1 MMNIKL
7 HILNTSGKLTPFTS
21 SIKSVFEDTIKE
33 VRKVLPIDNVD
44 VLIWDYPDWSI
55 EKYGIGG
62 HALNPNTIVVSIDSK
77 NKNLNK
83 DFDKRLKLTII
94 HEMHHVARLQV
105 MDNDKV
111 SRLEC
116 SIREGLAEHFEIE
129 LTGKEPE
136 VWDMAL
142 SQEELDKLV
151 EVAKTNLST
160 EDYLVYD
167 WLFGNKELGIPE
179 WTGYSVGFYLVGEFL
194 KKNATKKP
202 STLYITSADE
212 FIK

>member
-1 MMNIKL
+1 MNIKL
-7 HILNTSGKLTPFTS
+7 HVLNTSGKLTSFTS
-21 SIKSVFEDTIKE
+21 NIKSVSEDTIKE
-33 VRKVLPIDNVD
+33 VKKVLPIDSID
-44 VLIWDYPDWSI
+44 VIVWDYPDWSI

-62 HALNPNTIVVSIDSK
+62 HTLTPNTIVISIDSE

-83 DFDKRLKLTII
+83 NFDKRLKQTII
-94 HEMHHVARLQV
+94 HEIHHAARLQI
-105 MDNDKV
+105 MDNDKA
-111 SRLEC
+111 SRLEH

-142 SQEELDKLV
+142 SKEDLDKFV

-167 WLFGNKELGIPE
+167 WLFGNKELGVPK
-179 WTGYSVGFYLVGEFL
+179 WTGYSVGFYLVGEYL
-194 KKNATKKP
+194 KKHPNKKP
-202 STLYITSADE
+202 STLYATSANE
-212 FIK
+212 FVK